1 MNGLDI
7 EMGTLKPYNEYY
19 MADSLLYFVRNGK
32 VPMEKLDD
40 KVRRVLKLNL
50 RTAMNRNRPWGSFN
64 TKEHTDLARHIAE
77 QGIVLLKNRDNI
89 LPVDTKKCRKI
100 AVIGE
105 NAVRTHASNGG
116 AAALKPRYEITP
128 LAGIESRF
136 GKEVEVSFAR
146 GYSAYTPMIDGRIAS
161 PAYDNMQLAVEAVKL
176 ARESDLVIFV
186 GGLNHNWRQDS
197 EGYDRESY
205 NLPYGQP
212 ELIRRILEVNS
223 NVVLVL
229 VSGNA
234 VDLRF
239 AEDVPS
245 IVQAWYCGS
254 ESGHAIASVLSGD
267 VNPSGKLP
275 ISFPATLEDCGA
287 HAFGPEAYPG
297 VNETVTY
304 SEDIYVG
311 YRWFDSKNITPMY
324 AFGHGLSYTSYEY
337 SDAGTDSFV
346 YSPGDKV
353 KVSFSV
359 KNTGTRDGDEISQVY
374 VSQINPSSERPVKE
388 LKGFARTSLKS
399 GESKVVEVELPVDDW
414 AFWDEQLGGWS
425 LEKGRYDISIAAAS
439 DDIKYVVSV
448 EIK

>member
-1 MNGLDI
+1 
-7 EMGTLKPYNEYY
+7 
-19 MADSLLYFVRNGK
+19 
-32 VPMEKLDD
+32 
-40 KVRRVLKLNL
+40 
-50 RTAMNRNRPWGSFN
+50 
-64 TKEHTDLARHIAE
+64 
-77 QGIVLLKNRDNI
+77 
-89 LPVDTKKCRKI
+89 
-100 AVIGE
+100 
-105 NAVRTHASNGG
+105 
-116 AAALKPRYEITP
+116 
-128 LAGIESRF
+128 
-136 GKEVEVSFAR
+136 
-146 GYSAYTPMIDGRIAS
+146 MIDGRIAS

-287 HAFGPEAYPG
+287 HAFGPETYPG

-324 AFGHGLSYTSYEY
+324 AFGHGLSYTIFDYGKAKV
-337 SDAGTDSFV
+337 DKQNVRAGEGMTLTI
-346 YSPGDKV
+346 PL
-353 KVSFSV
+353 
-359 KNTGTRDGDEISQVY
+359 KNTGKLDGDEVIQVY
-374 VSQINPSSERPVKE
+374 LRNPADKEGPIKTLRAFRRVSLPAGQTENIRIELPASTFECFNPSTNRMEILPGKYELLYGGTSDEKALQKLTITVK
-388 LKGFARTSLKS
+388 K
-399 GESKVVEVELPVDDW
+399 
-414 AFWDEQLGGWS
+414 
-425 LEKGRYDISIAAAS
+425 
-439 DDIKYVVSV
+439 
-448 EIK
+448 